1 MITIDVMISG
11 YVLKGITD
19 EALKL
24 FLQMQLAGTKTWY
37 TSLILLRFSP
47 SIFPARGWEIDRR
60 STFFHDSVVNIDEG
74 ANNNQSMPSIDSGFH
89 DFMGFSNLVISN
101 LQEFEKVA
109 TELGDR
115 KFDDNGFNTLEKKFP
130 SKPRNFWLYPD

>member
-1 MITIDVMISG
+1 MISG
-11 YVLKGITD
+11 YVREGIAD

-47 SIFPARGWEIDRR
+47 SILPARGWEIDRW
-60 STFFHDSVVNIDEG
+60 STFFHDSVVNTDEG
-74 ANNNQSMPSIDSGFH
+74 ANNDQIMPSIDNGFH
-89 DFMGFSNLVISN
+89 DFMGFGNSLISN
-101 LQEFEKVA
+101 LQVFEKVA

-115 KFDDNGFNTLEKKFP
+115 KFGDNGFNTLEKKIP
-130 SKPRNFWLYPD
+130 SKPRNLWLYPD